1 MARSYGI
8 KTTIAFELDGDPT
21 GALRMAAEDAFAQV
35 ASELTGRFDAAVSGN
50 HWPWPRR
57 SKRFGGGSDLA
68 DVSRQWRQNSFN
80 TGSPRSIVDS
90 GDLKQSR
97 DFQLNRASLTAQWSW
112 GVDYAAAVHEGAYIH
127 PFGDKSRSVQLPAR
141 PWTTAV
147 LQGGTSA
154 VGIEVYPTQQKLKA
168 YIERLLK

>member
-1 MARSYGI
+1 MTKI
-8 KTTIAFELDGDPT
+8 QTTVTFKVQGNPNAVLQAAVEKAFMQAT
-21 GALRMAAEDAFAQV
+21 A
-35 ASELTGRFDAAVSGN
+35 ELTGRFDAAISGN
-50 HWPWPRR
+50 HWPWPRQ
-57 SKRFGGGSDLA
+57 SKRFGGGSSLS
-68 DVSRQWRQNSFN
+68 DVAKQWKMSSFN

-97 DFQLNRASLTAQWSW
+97 DFVLNKSGLVAKWNW

-147 LQGGTSA
+147 LQGGTVA
-154 VGIEVYPTQQKLKA
+154 QGIEVYPLSENLKA
-168 YIERLLK
+168 YITKFL